1 MYRFLLTFLFVQK
14 ALTSSCDAE
23 PLVLQLQDVQVL
35 PDVANSFMKGI
46 PAKIGTPPQNL
57 VLLPWADLNN
67 TWIYADPFCKDSGIP
82 NDKSCKVRRGAI
94 FNEEKSTS
102 FTGARDIVK
111 AGGAPDET
119 FFKGGQYGVRNLVES
134 ANGAVDTFNLE
145 GSANLDDFPFG
156 IPTSKWDDT
165 YSTLSPL
172 GLGRNSTYL
181 NALRKAGKIGSRVW
195 SIFWGRMWIKEP
207 LNGLMILGGYDEK
220 KVTGANYTAPLVY
233 GDFDGSDGCWT
244 GMKVT
249 LTDIQINYVG
259 GTNASIFPK
268 GTTLQCCIDP
278 ANHLLLEA
286 PTPYIR
292 NFESISGLK
301 TNYSSSGLHWNALQ
315 TGLDKQF
322 LADLT
327 FHLDSGLKIRV
338 PNNQYMIPTVDIAS
352 NGSRTTDTSKR
363 DILITDIEDEP
374 PILGRYFLTAAYLM
388 VNHDAGTFTLWQANA
403 TRERSLVKVFDE
415 ETGKKCE
422 NTRGVIQPS
431 ASYTGSASQ
440 SSRPDKGIGS
450 NSGSPSGAVIGGA
463 VVGAVA
469 GAVLIGL
476 GITYFLIRKKRKVD
490 TYYFYP
496 AHEELQRADIY
507 EMDGDPGADDE
518 SYMKAG
524 IQK

>member
-1 MYRFLLTFLFVQK
+1 MHRFLLTLVFLREAF
-14 ALTSSCDAE
+14 ASSCDAE
-23 PLVLQLQDVQVL
+23 PLVLPLQDVQVL

-46 PAKIGTPPQNL
+46 PAKIGTPPQNV

-67 TWIYADPFCKDSGIP
+67 TWIYTEPFCKDSGIP
-82 NDKSCKVRRGAI
+82 NDESCKTRRGGI

-111 AGGAPDET
+111 AGGAPNET
-119 FFKGGQYGVRNLVES
+119 FFKRGQYGVRNLVNS
-134 ANGAVDTFNLE
+134 ANGAIDTFSLE
-145 GSANLDDFPFG
+145 GSAELDDFPFG
-156 IPTSKWDDT
+156 LPTSKWDDT

-172 GLGRNSTYL
+172 GLGSNSTYL
-181 NALRKAGKIGSRVW
+181 NALRKAGKISSRVW
-195 SIFWGRMWIKEP
+195 SIFWGRMWIRDP
-207 LNGLMILGGYDEK
+207 LDGSLILGGYDEK

-233 GDFDGSDGCWT
+233 GDYDGSDGCWT

-249 LTDIQINYVG
+249 LTDIQINYLG
-259 GTNASIFPK
+259 GTNVSIFPK
-268 GTTLQCCIDP
+268 GTTLQCCMDP

-286 PTPYIR
+286 PTPYVK

-322 LADLT
+322 VADLT
-327 FHLDSGLKIRV
+327 FHLDSGLEIRV

-403 TRERSLVKVFDE
+403 TRERSLVRVFDE

-422 NTRGVIQPS
+422 NTTGVIQPS
-431 ASYTGSASQ
+431 ASET
-440 SSRPDKGIGS
+440 SRPDRGSGS

-463 VVGAVA
+463 VVGAIA
-469 GAVLIGL
+469 GAVLIGI
-476 GITYFLIRKKRKVD
+476 GITYLVIKRKRKSD

-496 AHEELQRADIY
+496 AHEELQRAEIY
-507 EMDGDPGADDE
+507 EMDGDTWCDGE
-518 SYMKAG
+518 SNMKAG
-524 IQK
+524 IRQK

>member
-1 MYRFLLTFLFVQK
+1 MYRFLLTLLLRK
-14 ALTSSCDAE
+14 AFASSCDAE
-23 PLVLQLQDVQVL
+23 PLVLPLQDVQVL
-35 PDVANSFMKGI
+35 LDVSDSFMKGI
-46 PAKIGTPPQNL
+46 PAEIGTPPQNL

-67 TWIYADPFCKDSGIP
+67 TWIYAEPFCKDSGIP
-82 NDKSCKVRRGAI
+82 NDESCKVRRGGI

-102 FTGARDIVK
+102 FTGARNIVK
-111 AGGAPDET
+111 AGGAPNET
-119 FFKGGQYGVRNLVES
+119 FFKGGQYGVRNLIKS
-134 ANGAVDTFNLE
+134 ANGAIDSFTLQGSTELE
-145 GSANLDDFPFG
+145 KFPFG

-207 LNGLMILGGYDEK
+207 LDGSLILGGYDEK
-220 KVTGANYTAPLVY
+220 KVTGKNYTAPLVY

-249 LTDIQINYVG
+249 LTDIQINYLG
-259 GTNASIFPK
+259 GTNVSIFPK

-292 NFESISGLK
+292 NFESVSGLK
-301 TNYSSSGLHWNALQ
+301 TNYSLSGLHWNALQ

-352 NGSRTTDTSKR
+352 NGSRTSDASKR
-363 DILITDIEDEP
+363 DILITDFEDEP

-403 TRERSLVKVFDE
+403 TRERSLVRVFDE

-422 NTRGVIQPS
+422 NATGVIQTS
-431 ASYTGSASQ
+431 APYTGSASE
-440 SSRPDKGIGS
+440 SSRPDIGIGS
-450 NSGSPSGAVIGGA
+450 NSGSLSGAAIGGA

-476 GITYFLIRKKRKVD
+476 GIAYFLIRKKLKAD

-507 EMDGDPGADDE
+507 EMDGNPRVDDE
-518 SYMKAG
+518 SYMKAE
-524 IQK
+524 IR

>member
-1 MYRFLLTFLFVQK
+1 MYRFLLTLAFLREAF
-14 ALTSSCDAE
+14 ASCDAE
-23 PLVLQLQDVQVL
+23 PLVLPLQDVQVL

-67 TWIYADPFCKDSGIP
+67 TWIYTEPFCKDSGIP
-82 NDKSCKVRRGAI
+82 NDESCKTRRGGI

-111 AGGAPDET
+111 AGGAPNET
-119 FFKGGQYGVRNLVES
+119 FFKGGQYGVRNLVNS
-134 ANGAVDTFNLE
+134 ANGAIDTFNLE
-145 GSANLDDFPFG
+145 VSAEIDDFPFG
-156 IPTSKWDDT
+156 LPTSKWDDT
-165 YSTLSPL
+165 YSTISTL

-207 LNGLMILGGYDEK
+207 LDGSLILGGYDEK

-233 GDFDGSDGCWT
+233 GDYDGSDGCWT

-249 LTDIQINYVG
+249 LTDIQINYLG
-259 GTNASIFPK
+259 GTNISIFLK

-286 PTPYIR
+286 PTPYVK

-322 LADLT
+322 VADLT
-327 FHLDSGLKIRV
+327 FHLDSGLEIRV

-352 NGSRTTDTSKR
+352 NGSRTTDNSKR

-388 VNHDAGTFTLWQANA
+388 VDHDAGTFTLWQANA
-403 TRERSLVKVFDE
+403 TRERSLVRVFDK

-422 NTRGVIQPS
+422 NTTGVIQPS
-431 ASYTGSASQ
+431 ASE
-440 SSRPDKGIGS
+440 SSRPDRGIGS

-463 VVGAVA
+463 VVV
-469 GAVLIGL
+469 
-476 GITYFLIRKKRKVD
+476 KRKRKSD

-507 EMDGDPGADDE
+507 EMDGETWCDGE

-524 IQK
+524 IR

>member
-1 MYRFLLTFLFVQK
+1 MYNLLFTLLFVRE
-14 ALTSSCDAE
+14 AFSSSCDAE
-23 PLVLQLQDVQVL
+23 PLVLPLQDVQVL
-35 PDVANSFMKGI
+35 SDVPNSFVKGI
-46 PAKIGTPPQNL
+46 PAKIGTPSQTL

-82 NDKSCKVRRGAI
+82 NDESCKVRRGGI

-102 FTGARDIVK
+102 FKGARDIVK
-111 AGGAPDET
+111 AGGAPNET
-119 FFKGGQYGVRNLVES
+119 FFKGGQYGVRNLVKS
-134 ANGAVDTFNLE
+134 ANGAVDTFSFE
-145 GSANLDDFPFG
+145 GSVDLDDFSFG

-195 SIFWGRMWIKEP
+195 SIFWGRMWLKEP
-207 LNGLMILGGYDEK
+207 LDGSLVLGGYDEK
-220 KVTGANYTAPLVY
+220 KVAGDNYTAPLVY

-249 LTDIQINYVG
+249 LTDIQINYLG
-259 GTNASIFPK
+259 GTNVSIFPK

-286 PTPYIR
+286 PTPYVR

-338 PNNQYMIPTVDIAS
+338 PNNQYMIPTVDISS
-352 NGSRTTDTSKR
+352 NGSRTTDSSKR
-363 DILITDIEDEP
+363 DILITDVEDEP

-388 VNHDAGTFTLWQANA
+388 VSHDAGTFTLWQANA
-403 TRERSLVKVFDE
+403 TRERSLVRVFDE

-422 NTRGVIQPS
+422 NT
-431 ASYTGSASQ
+431 T
-440 SSRPDKGIGS
+440 
-450 NSGSPSGAVIGGA
+450 
-463 VVGAVA
+463 
-469 GAVLIGL
+469 
-476 GITYFLIRKKRKVD
+476 D

-507 EMDGDPGADDE
+507 EMDGNPRADDE

-524 IQK
+524 I

>member
-57 VLLPWADLNN
+57 DLNN

-82 NDKSCKVRRGAI
+82 NDESCKVRRGGI

-145 GSANLDDFPFG
+145 GSADLDDFPFG

-172 GLGRNSTYL
+172 GLGSNSTYL

-207 LNGLMILGGYDEK
+207 LDGLMILGGYDEK

-249 LTDIQINYVG
+249 LTDIQINYLG
-259 GTNASIFPK
+259 GTNVSIFPK

-278 ANHLLLEA
+278 ANHLLFEA

-403 TRERSLVKVFDE
+403 TRERSPVRVFDE
-415 ETGKKCE
+415 EIGEKCE
-422 NTRGVIQPS
+422 NTTGVIQPS
-431 ASYTGSASQ
+431 ASE
-440 SSRPDKGIGS
+440 SSRTDKGVGS
-450 NSGSPSGAVIGGA
+450 NSGSPSGAIIGGA
-463 VVGAVA
+463 
-469 GAVLIGL
+469 I
-476 GITYFLIRKKRKVD
+476 VD
-490 TYYFYP
+490 GNENLANTYYFYP

-507 EMDGDPGADDE
+507 EMDGNTGADDE

>member
-1 MYRFLLTFLFVQK
+1 MYRFLLTFLFVRR

-23 PLVLQLQDVQVL
+23 PLVLPLQDVQVL
-35 PDVANSFMKGI
+35 PDVADSFMKGI

-82 NDKSCKVRRGAI
+82 NDESCKVRRGGT

-111 AGGAPDET
+111 AGG
-119 FFKGGQYGVRNLVES
+119 S
-134 ANGAVDTFNLE
+134 AD
-145 GSANLDDFPFG
+145 LDDFPFG

-195 SIFWGRMWIKEP
+195 SIFWGQP
-207 LNGLMILGGYDEK
+207 LDGSLILGGYDEK
-220 KVTGANYTAPLVY
+220 KVTGENYTAPLVY

-249 LTDIQINYVG
+249 FTDIQINYLG
-259 GTNASIFPK
+259 GTN

-301 TNYSSSGLHWNALQ
+301 SNYSSSGLHWNALQ

-388 VNHDAGTFTLWQANA
+388 V
-403 TRERSLVKVFDE
+403 FDE

-422 NTRGVIQPS
+422 NTTGVIQPS
-431 ASYTGSASQ
+431 ASYTGSASE
-440 SSRPDKGIGS
+440 SSRPDKGVGS
-450 NSGSPSGAVIGGA
+450 KSGSPSGAVIGGA
-463 VVGAVA
+463 VVGSVA

-476 GITYFLIRKKRKVD
+476 GITYFLIRRKRKSD

-507 EMDGDPGADDE
+507 EMDGNPGADDE